1 MVWPKIK
8 MPALFDYFAPERRPL
23 SIHMDTPQTA
33 TIATPRQLEEIR
45 VKRINT
51 ARIVKD
57 TIFISLG
64 IMSATFGLKG
74 FLLPDGFLDGGAV
87 GISLLINATTG
98 FNLSYLIVLINIP
111 FILIGYTQVSKIFAI
126 KTLAA
131 IVALAICVAIFDFP
145 VITHDKLLISFFGG
159 FFLGLGIGL
168 SIRGGSVLDG
178 TEVLAIYTSRV
189 SALTVGDFIL
199 ILNILIFSV
208 AAYLLNIETAL
219 YAILTYLVASKI
231 VDFVVHGIEEYTSV
245 IIVSQKS
252 DEIKRAII
260 EKMGRGVTVLK
271 GRSGYGKQGHRE
283 HDIDVLYTVITRLEL
298 QKLKT
303 EIAKLD
309 AEAFVVENSVNDIK
323 GGMIKKR
330 PLTD

>member
-1 MVWPKIK
+1 
-8 MPALFDYFAPERRPL
+8 
-23 SIHMDTPQTA
+23 MDSAETA
-33 TIATPRQLEEIR
+33 TIATPQQLNDIR
-45 VKRINT
+45 VRRIYIR
-51 ARIVKD
+51 RIIKD
-57 TIFISLG
+57 TFFISLG

-87 GISLLINATTG
+87 GISLLVNALTG
-98 FNLSYLIVLINIP
+98 VNLSYLIVIINIP
-111 FILIGYTQVSKIFAI
+111 FILIGYTQVSKLFAI

-131 IVALAICVAIFDFP
+131 IVLLAICVAVFDFP
-145 VITHDKLLISFFGG
+145 LITHDKLLIAFFGG

-178 TEVLAIYTSRV
+178 TEVLAIYTSRI

-199 ILNILIFSV
+199 MLNILIFSV

-245 IIVSQKS
+245 IIVSKKS
-252 DEIKRAII
+252 NDVKNAII
-260 EKMGRGVTVLK
+260 DKMGRGVTILK
-271 GRSGYGKQGHRE
+271 GKSGYGKQGHQE
-283 HDIDVLYTVITRLEL
+283 HDIDVIYTVITRLEL

-309 AEAFVVENSVNDIK
+309 EEAFVVENSVNDIK

-330 PLTD
+330 PLTH

>member
-1 MVWPKIK
+1 MNS
-8 MPALFDYFAPERRPL
+8 PETISLPTAQQKNATRIRR
-23 SIHMDTPQTA
+23 IYIT
-33 TIATPRQLEEIR
+33 R
-45 VKRINT
+45 VI
-51 ARIVKD
+51 KD
-57 TIFISLG
+57 TFFISLG
-64 IMSATFGLKG
+64 ILAATFGLKG

-87 GISLLINATTG
+87 GISLLINALTDI
-98 FNLSYLIVLINIP
+98 NLSYLIVVINIP
-111 FILIGYTQVSKIFAI
+111 FILIGYKQVSKIFAV
-126 KTLAA
+126 KTLVA
-131 IVALAICVAIFDFP
+131 IMALAVCVEFIHFP
-145 VITHDKLLISFFGG
+145 LITHDKLLISFFGG

-178 TEVLAIYTSRV
+178 TEVLAIYTSRKT
-189 SALTVGDFIL
+189 ALTVGDFIL
-199 ILNILIFSV
+199 VLNILIFSI

-245 IIVSQKS
+245 IIVSNKS
-252 DEIKRAII
+252 NLIKKAII

-271 GRSGYGKQGHRE
+271 GKSGYGKQGHRE
-283 HDIDVLYTVITRLEL
+283 QDIDVLYTVITRLEL

-309 AEAFVVENSVNDIK
+309 EEAFVVENSVNDIK

-330 PLTD
+330 PLTH